1 MKHYIHLTLISMK
14 NNSLRALFFVIAV
27 FCFALVGGAYW
38 FQHGPQQQQPCPLCI
53 LQRYAYLGIGFV
65 ALLGTVHGPA
75 VIGRRIYA
83 ALMAL
88 FAAAG
93 VGFTVWQLSKGDT
106 MQSCLS
112 DPVGE
117 FVQSLPS
124 AQWFEGKLFFATGGC
139 ADKYPPTLGL
149 SLVAWSL
156 ICFSALLII
165 SIAIALRAKTK

>member
-1 MKHYIHLTLISMK
+1 MK
-14 NNSLRALFFVIAV
+14 NNSLRALFFAIAI
-27 FCFALVGGAYW
+27 FCFALVAGAYW

-53 LQRYAYLGIGFV
+53 LQRYAYLGIGFI
-65 ALLGTVHGPA
+65 ALLGAIHGPA
-75 VIGRRIYA
+75 AVGRHIYA
-83 ALMAL
+83 ALLAL
-88 FAAAG
+88 FAASG
-93 VGFTVWQLSKGDT
+93 VGFTIWQLSKGDT

-139 ADKYPPTLGL
+139 ADKYPPTFGL

-156 ICFSALLII
+156 ICFSVLLII
-165 SIAIALRAKTK
+165 SLAIAFSKPGSKRK